1 MADTAVTISPKKV
14 YIESNP
20 ERVNGYTNR
29 YNVLYSDVAF
39 GSGST
44 DTVTMTIGTTPALWV
59 AKSAIVNVTTAFAG
73 TGALTIKVGTSG
85 TSDAF
90 IAATSVASAGLIQPT
105 NGAGSVNTPA
115 SSTSTSAAT
124 LKAVFTN
131 ATSGSPSALT
141 AGALDIYLEL
151 IDLSKLA

>member
-29 YNVLYSDVAF
+29 YNVLYSDVAY

-44 DTVTMTIGTTPALWV
+44 DTVTMTIGTTPTLWV
-59 AKSAIVNVTTAFAG
+59 VKSAIVNVTTAFAG
-73 TGALTIKVGTSG
+73 TGALTISVGTTG
-85 TSDAF
+85 TATAF
-90 IAATSVASAGLIQPT
+90 IAATSVASAGLIQAT
-105 NGAGSVNTPA
+105 GGAGAVNTPA
-115 SSTSTSAAT
+115 SSTSTSATT

-151 IDLSKLA
+151 IDLSRLA

>member
-1 MADTAVTISPKKV
+1 MADTAITIAKSRV
-14 YIESNP
+14 NIESNP
-20 ERVNGYTNR
+20 ERLNGYTNK
-29 YNVLYSDVAF
+29 YNVQYSDISY

-44 DTVTMTIGTTPALWV
+44 DTVTLTLGTTPALWV
-59 AKSAIVNVTTAFAG
+59 CKSAVVNVTTAFAG

-85 TSDAF
+85 TADAF
-90 IAATSVASAGLIQPT
+90 IAATSVLSAGLIQAT

-124 LKAVFTN
+124 MKAVFTN

-151 IDLSKLA
+151 IDLSRLT